1 LSIIN
6 PIYSNIFQLKIA
18 NSGYHFFEMV
28 EYPICKFDSFPCIG
42 NGGFYDF
49 LDGKNPKSSCN
60 LRWILVFDIFNSFL
74 DVLVNTFF
82 FQFNRCFT
90 FWILSFVSTLRW
102 RPVDLI
108 SLILPVLS
116 TILIHLLILD
126 NDNTLLESLKI
137 FVAPSPFL
145 CLHFTIFWRS
155 RLFISY
161 KVISRVMRN
170 LMIQYCREL
179 NVEYFSWRGGN

>member
-1 LSIIN
+1 MNGNFFHKQLIHHFCWKLIFFFHIAIFISFQTINTPKANVLSIIN

-90 FWILSFVSTLRW
+90 F
-102 RPVDLI
+102 
-108 SLILPVLS
+108 
-116 TILIHLLILD
+116 
-126 NDNTLLESLKI
+126 
-137 FVAPSPFL
+137 
-145 CLHFTIFWRS
+145 
-155 RLFISY
+155 
-161 KVISRVMRN
+161 
-170 LMIQYCREL
+170 
-179 NVEYFSWRGGN
+179 